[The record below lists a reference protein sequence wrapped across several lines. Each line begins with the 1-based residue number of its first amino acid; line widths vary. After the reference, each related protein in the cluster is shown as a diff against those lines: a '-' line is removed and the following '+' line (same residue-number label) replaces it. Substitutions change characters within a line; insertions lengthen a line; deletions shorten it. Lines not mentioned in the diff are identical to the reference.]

1 MLIGGISLMKHAV
14 LDATSALAKQHRF
27 SLSPRCSPWL
37 VHMAGFAGRGV
48 RMLLTAE
55 ANHNT
60 CLGEIRAREL
70 Y

>member
-1 MLIGGISLMKHAV
+1 MYISGINLTTHAV
-14 LDATSALAKQHRF
+14 LDATSAVAKQRRF
-27 SLSPRCSPWL
+27 NLSPRCSRWAVPGC
-37 VHMAGFAGRGV
+37 AYRSIT
-48 RMLLTAE
+48 MLLTAE